1 LPVFSAPAKEHDFKK
16 DNQLFNSLRP
26 KEERMQTI
34 LYVIVSLVIS
44 FVYFQT
50 LDFLLMDAQGLDY
63 FYMFR

>member
-1 LPVFSAPAKEHDFKK
+1 
-16 DNQLFNSLRP
+16 
-26 KEERMQTI
+26 MQTI